1 MPFEKNKSG
10 NPQGR
15 KPGSKNKVTQSVKQ
29 LLEAPVNRLLED
41 LEEKILPQLNA
52 VQKANLLCQLLKYI
66 VPVARD
72 EEEKDKDTAVGNLLK
87 KFYGE

>member
-1 MPFEKNKSG
+1 MPFEKGKSG

-15 KPGSKNKVTQSVKQ
+15 QTGSKNKVTASVRQ
-29 LLEAPVNRLLED
+29 MLEAPVTRLLDE

-52 VQKANLLCQLLKYI
+52 VQKANLLCNLLKYL

-72 EEEKDKDTAVGNLLK
+72 DEEKDKDNAINAVLK

>member
-1 MPFEKNKSG
+1 MPFEKGKSG

-15 KPGSKNKVTQSVKQ
+15 QTGSKNKVTASVRQ
-29 LLEAPVNRLLED
+29 MLEAPVTRLLDE

-52 VQKANLLCQLLKYI
+52 VQKANLLCNLLKYL

-72 EEEKDKDTAVGNLLK
+72 DAEKDKDNAINAVLK